1 MESNSKRPDSDRVE
15 KTKPVATSRSS
26 ACYREIQ
33 MDPERPYP
41 EGIAFDEAC
50 RQRQRADAMEA
61 SRDAWRTAC
70 RYLYTV
76 IGEGGKRGR
85 PMDLIDKLDYQL
97 IVELI
102 GTAETQEPKSR

>member
-1 MESNSKRPDSDRVE
+1 MKDNEKRDSVDG
-15 KTKPVATSRSS
+15 SGSS
-26 ACYREIQ
+26 ACYQEIQ

-41 EGIAFDEAC
+41 EGIAFDEAW

-61 SRDAWRTAC
+61 SRDSWRAAC

-85 PMDLIDKLDYQL
+85 PMDLIGKADYRR
-97 IVELI
+97 IIEMI
-102 GTAETQEPKSR
+102 GAAETQEPESR